1 MKRSVRQM
9 ETKLGS
15 YNREMATCRN
25 ANVIKA
31 VKTKYEEE
39 CDKIE
44 VRVNEINSELEAV
57 EKQEK
62 DRQKQVDAATQKLDA
77 LMGDLDKFNSE
88 GYNSDCKNYC

>member
-1 MKRSVRQM
+1 M
-9 ETKLGS
+9 ETKLGT
-15 YNREMATCRN
+15 YNREMTTCRN
-25 ANVIKA
+25 LNVIKA

-62 DRQKQVDAATQKLDA
+62 DRQKHVEAATQKLNA
-77 LMGDLDKFNSE
+77 LNSELDKFNSQ
-88 GYNSDCKNYC
+88 GYNSDCKFMFTN